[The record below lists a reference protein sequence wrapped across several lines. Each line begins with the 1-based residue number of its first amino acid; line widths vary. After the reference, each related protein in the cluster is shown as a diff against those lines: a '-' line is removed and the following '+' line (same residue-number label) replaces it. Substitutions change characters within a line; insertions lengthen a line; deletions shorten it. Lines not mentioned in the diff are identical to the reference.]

1 MAKPKPES
9 KVIEEPKKPYE
20 MTPLEVEAAQRVN
33 GRLKSRPPAPS
44 QRSPG
49 EPHVRQS
56 SRGSERS
63 SSTRRPGYTSALA
76 RRRSPIAWRTRRQ
89 RWPRKWRTHHEHA
102 EDPRQRDVART
113 QRVVRARA

>member
-76 RRRSPIAWRTRRQ
+76 RRRSPIAWRTRGQ
-89 RWPRKWRTHHEHA
+89 RWPGNGGRTMSTLKA
-102 EDPRQRDVART
+102 PDNATLPGPNVS
-113 QRVVRARA
+113 